1 MNALVLG
8 CGEMGQE
15 VVRDLCDY
23 GDFDEILVGS
33 RHPEK
38 TETFLA
44 TLTGSPARLLPLRVD
59 AGAPDELVPIMQR
72 ADVVVN
78 STGPNYRYELPVAR
92 AAIAAGVN
100 LVDLN
105 DEFEVTLKMF
115 DLDGEARRA
124 GITVVLGLGG
134 SPGINNVLVRAAARQ
149 LSSVEEIH
157 TAWVMSGMDPGGPA
171 LCAHL
176 LYSLSGRALTV
187 KDGKMVE
194 VRSFLDGKE
203 RIDFPSPVGPMDVYH
218 VGHPEPIML
227 SRSYPMARCVDD
239 KATFNPPEI
248 NQLIIHLGDL
258 VRRGDGPLQV
268 GENWVDVMDFAA
280 AFLHDSCKQVT
291 GVPREAALLI
301 QVQGRK
307 NGKAVKV
314 CFSSAGFLA
323 PATGIPASIGAIMLA
338 QGKITATGVLQPELC
353 IDSDDFLYEILTRRN
368 VAKLNG
374 WIDD

>member
-1 MNALVLG
+1 
-8 CGEMGQE
+8 MGRE
-15 VVRDLCDY
+15 VVRDLFDY

-38 TETFLA
+38 SEEFLA
-44 TLTGSPARLLPLRVD
+44 SLNGSPTRLQPLRVD
-59 AGAPDELVPIMQR
+59 AGAPEELVPVMHR

-78 STGPNYRYELPVAR
+78 STGPNFRYEISVAQ
-92 AAIAAGVN
+92 AAIAAGVD

-105 DEFEVTLKMF
+105 DEFETTLKMF

-134 SPGINNVLVRAAARQ
+134 SPGINNVLVRAATRQ
-149 LSSVEEIH
+149 LSNVEEIH
-157 TAWVMSGMDPGGPA
+157 TAWVMSALDPGGPA

-176 LYSLSGRALTV
+176 IYSLSGMAPTV
-187 KDGKMVE
+187 QDGKMME
-194 VRSFLDGKE
+194 VRSFVDGKE
-203 RIDFPSPVGPMDVYH
+203 RVDFPPPVGSMDVYH

-239 KATFNPPEI
+239 KATFNPPGI
-248 NQLIIHLGDL
+248 NQLIIRLGDL
-258 VRRGDGPLQV
+258 VRRGDGPVQV
-268 GENWVDVMDFAA
+268 GENPVDVMDFAA
-280 AFLHDSCKQVT
+280 AFLRARCRECTD
-291 GVPREAALLI
+291 VPRDAALLI

-307 NGKAVKV
+307 NGKTVKV
-314 CFSSAGFLA
+314 CFSATGPLA

-338 QGKITATGVLQPELC
+338 QGKITAKGVLQPELC